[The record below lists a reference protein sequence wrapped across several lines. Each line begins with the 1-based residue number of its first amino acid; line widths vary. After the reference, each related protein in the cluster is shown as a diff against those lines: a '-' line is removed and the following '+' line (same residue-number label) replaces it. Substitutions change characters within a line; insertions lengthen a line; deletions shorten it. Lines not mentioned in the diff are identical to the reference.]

1 MNRALWIIA
10 LVWWILPA
18 CKSTKQH
25 TPDKSSS
32 ASSSAFENGG
42 LPSWVKSRPK
52 DGGHYYGVG
61 SAIIIPGSSAH
72 FDEARNQALNQ
83 IAGEIQTKIESKSL
97 LTRFESDTRLR
108 ENYFTEIKAKVNV
121 QVEAYEKV
129 DDANSGSRYYVLY
142 RLNRAEYWRK
152 IEEARMAA
160 IQRAAS
166 LVKHGEEL
174 LNQGLLLP
182 GMQSL
187 FRALKLLEPYA
198 DKQLTVQVNGQ
209 NKDLAEWISGT
220 MSKMLTGLS
229 LELSPKVLELSV
241 ASEEQ
246 DALLSLNAQ
255 SNGVG
260 VANLPISWR
269 LSFSGTNTTRE
280 VPGEP
285 TTNASGLAQLRLPE
299 ISRASALVVSAQT
312 SPLEW
317 FHDSIIPAYTKNYL
331 MGFTRSAT
339 ARVTMRKPRIFLQ
352 VAESNL
358 GQSPDY
364 PIVQLMVQEYLEKHG
379 FVLVS
384 DANKAEVNMEVESTT
399 ESGTQQG
406 GIYIA
411 YATLTFRAVR
421 IQDNTPLFNK
431 VIERLKGADLSFQAA
446 GRRAISSNR
455 EEILK
460 ALDGI
465 FGL

>member
-1 MNRALWIIA
+1 MNRVLWITA
-10 LVWWILPA
+10 CVGLCLLA

-25 TPDKSSS
+25 IPDKTSST
-32 ASSSAFENGG
+32 SSDPFEKGT
-42 LPSWVKSRPK
+42 LPAWVKARPM
-52 DGGHYYGVG
+52 DGSHYYGVG
-61 SAIIIPGSSAH
+61 SAILIPGSSAH
-72 FDEARNQALNQ
+72 FDEARNQALHQ

-108 ENYFTEIKAKVNV
+108 ENYFTEIKAKVNL

-129 DDANSGSRYYVLY
+129 DDATSGSRYYVLY

-152 IEEARMAA
+152 IEEARSAA
-160 IQRAAS
+160 IQRAAA
-166 LVKHGEEL
+166 LVKHGDDL

-187 FRALKLLEPYA
+187 FQALKLLEPYA
-198 DKQLTVQVNGQ
+198 DKQLMAQINGQ
-209 NKDLAEWISGT
+209 NKDLAEWIANL
-220 MSKMLTGLS
+220 MSKVLTGLS
-229 LELSPKVLELSV
+229 LELNPKVLELSI

-246 DALLSLNAQ
+246 DALISVSAQ
-255 SNGVG
+255 WNEIPA
-260 VANLPISWR
+260 ANLPVAWR

-285 TTNASGLAQLRLPE
+285 TTNASGIAQLRLPE
-299 ISRASALVVSAQT
+299 ISRESALVVSAQT

-317 FHDSIIPAYTKNYL
+317 FHDSIVPAYTKNYL
-331 MGFTRSAT
+331 LGFTRSAT
-339 ARVTMRKPRIFLQ
+339 ARVTMRKPRVFLQ

-358 GQSPDY
+358 GKSPDY

-379 FVLVS
+379 FILVS
-384 DANKAEVNMEVESTT
+384 DANSAEVNMEVESSTAV
-399 ESGTQQG
+399 GTQQG

-411 YATLTFRAVR
+411 YATLTFRAIR
-421 IQDNTPLFNK
+421 IKDNKPLFNK
-431 VIERLKGADLSFQAA
+431 VLERLKGADLSFQAA
-446 GRRAISSNR
+446 GRRAIASNR

-465 FGL
+465 FGF